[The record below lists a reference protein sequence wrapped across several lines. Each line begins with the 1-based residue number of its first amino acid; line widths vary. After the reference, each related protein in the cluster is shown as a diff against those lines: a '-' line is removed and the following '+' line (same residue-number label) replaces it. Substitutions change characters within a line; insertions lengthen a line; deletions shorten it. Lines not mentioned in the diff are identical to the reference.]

1 MLFEGA
7 RIQKTRTSSRLS
19 LSEVLNELNKIQE
32 SSNEALNKMSN
43 FQECYNLQ
51 YMIEPMFNIVD
62 NNRLLIKQ
70 GPLNKVAKRNGE
82 HLFRHFALFT
92 DMLLVCKF
100 DKIRKKLSVN
110 YCIKSSEMT
119 LIKNSSA
126 TNELTF
132 RIISKDQN
140 NEYMAK

>member
-1 MLFEGA
+1 
-7 RIQKTRTSSRLS
+7 
-19 LSEVLNELNKIQE
+19 
-32 SSNEALNKMSN
+32 MSN

-51 YMIEPMFNIVD
+51 YMIEPMIAIVD

-100 DKIRKKLSVN
+100 DKIRKKLILN
-110 YCIKSSEMT
+110 YRINSNEMRLIRDSSE
-119 LIKNSSA
+119 

-140 NEYMAK
+140 NGYMAK